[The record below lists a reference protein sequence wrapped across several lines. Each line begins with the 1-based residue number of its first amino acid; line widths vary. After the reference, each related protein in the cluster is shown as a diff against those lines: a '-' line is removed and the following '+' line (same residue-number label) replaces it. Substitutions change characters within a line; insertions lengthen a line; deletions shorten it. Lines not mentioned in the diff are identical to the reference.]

1 MIGEIEIADL
11 HSNQC
16 VADEISVLHGRCGIY
31 TRLKTA
37 KSILKK
43 IGWDESNNLEGSCL
57 LEPCAGDG
65 SFLIAAVRELI
76 RSFRK
81 HKNPINF
88 HTLSNR
94 IIAFEIHPIEAE
106 KARAGI
112 VTELTAL
119 GVNILVA
126 KWLAAKWI
134 RSEDFLLTQIRS
146 NSITHVVANPPY
158 IRWRNI
164 PATLAKAYRSA
175 LPFET
180 TRGDLCVSFI
190 ARIINI
196 VSPNTRIGLLSS
208 DRWLYAVYAEKF
220 RSEWLPKVEI
230 KELLPVDPSCAFQRA
245 VSTYPLICIMHREA
259 QINLADANSS
269 NRVESNG
276 TPRIEASS
284 SSQMKIRLFHQH
296 SEKVTEWQRSF
307 PLIEAS
313 GCRIKVGPALGHEP
327 AFVGTKDE
335 LQVEN
340 ELLSPYLTAR
350 EIVGETIQWSGR
362 WAMCV
367 GSPGSGLVELSDF
380 PQAKIR
386 LNKFKDVL
394 EKRSCIKNQQSWF
407 KTIDRTV
414 PSDWVDEKILVPEL
428 ARIPR
433 AAYDREGFMPSHGIY
448 AIFSDEWPTEI
459 LWNVLSSGILR
470 ITLESIAPQ
479 VSGGSI
485 RCYKRFL
492 SQVPLPRWNL
502 LTRSDRAVLTTF
514 SKQKDRSKI
523 IQKVATIYGVNY
535 KFLEIN
541 SSNSVV

>member
-16 VADEISVLHGRCGIY
+16 VADEISVLHRRCGIY

-65 SFLIAAVRELI
+65 SFLVIAVQELI

-81 HKNPINF
+81 HKNPLNF

-94 IIAFEIHPIEAE
+94 IVAFEIHPIEAE
-106 KARAGI
+106 RARAAI
-112 VTELTAL
+112 VFELTTL
-119 GVNILVA
+119 GINVLVA
-126 KWLAAKWI
+126 KCLANKWI
-134 RSEDFLLTQIRS
+134 RSEDFLLTHIR
-146 NSITHVVANPPY
+146 NNCITHVVANPPY

-164 PATLAKAYRSA
+164 PVSLAKAYRSA

-180 TRGDLCVSFI
+180 TRGDLCVAFI

-208 DRWLYAVYAEKF
+208 DRWMYAVYAEKF

-230 KELLPVDPSCAFQRA
+230 KELLSVNPSRAFQRA
-245 VSTYPLICIMHREA
+245 VSASPLICIMRREA
-259 QINLADANSS
+259 EINLAGTKFTKG
-269 NRVESNG
+269 VESNG
-276 TPRIEASS
+276 TQQIEVPSS
-284 SSQMKIRLFHQH
+284 PQIKIRQFQQH
-296 SEKVTEWQRSF
+296 SEIVTEWQRLF

-327 AFVGTKDE
+327 AFVGTKNE
-335 LQVEN
+335 LQVEQ

-367 GSPGSGLVELSDF
+367 GSPGGGLVDLSDL
-380 PQAKIR
+380 PQAKNR
-386 LNKFKDVL
+386 LNKFKEVL
-394 EKRSCIKNQQSWF
+394 EKRSCIRNEQFWF

-414 PSDWVDEKILVPEL
+414 PSDWVDEKVLVPEL
-428 ARIPR
+428 SRIPR

-448 AIFSDEWPTEI
+448 AIFSDEWPTDV

-470 ITLESIAPQ
+470 ITLESIAPR

-492 SQVPLPRWNL
+492 SQIPLPRWYL
-502 LTRSDRAVLTTF
+502 LSRSDRAVLTAL

-523 IQKVATIYGVNY
+523 IQKVATIYGVNC
-535 KFLEIN
+535 KFLEMN
-541 SSNSVV
+541 ASNFIV